1 MKRILLA
8 STLAFL
14 GLAQQP
20 PPIPPPPP
28 GTPPEVT
35 LPNGKSQRDEI
46 LKAEHKKNLADA
58 AAISKLADEVGEE
71 LEKSDRYAVSVK
83 TLKKLDEIERLTK
96 AIRGRL
102 KKY

>member
-1 MKRILLA
+1 ML
-8 STLAFL
+8 TFL
-14 GLAQQP
+14 GLAQQ

-28 GTPPEVT
+28 GTPADVT
-35 LPNGKSQRDEI
+35 LPGGKSQRDEI

-71 LEKSDRYAVSVK
+71 LENGDRYVVSVK